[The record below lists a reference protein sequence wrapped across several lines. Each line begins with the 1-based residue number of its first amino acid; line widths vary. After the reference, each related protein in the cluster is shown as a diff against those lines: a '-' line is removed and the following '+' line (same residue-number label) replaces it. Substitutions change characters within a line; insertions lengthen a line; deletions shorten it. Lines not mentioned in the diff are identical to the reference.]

1 MYREAYLYDLEADP
15 YEMVNLVGMDAFA
28 EVTADLHA
36 RLLRWIARI
45 EDGQV
50 PEIVRAP
57 KRASR
62 QYRTIPRILKDEY
75 QRDSRL
81 GMNPGD

>member
-1 MYREAYLYDLEADP
+1 
-15 YEMVNLVGMDAFA
+15 MVNLAGMTAFA
-28 EVTADLHA
+28 EVAADLRA

-50 PEIVRAP
+50 PEIVPAP
-57 KRASR
+57 ERASR
-62 QYRTIPRILKDEY
+62 QYRAIPRMLKDEY
-75 QRDSRL
+75 ERDSRL